1 MTFLE
6 LLQKKFFPKR
16 YQEKQ
21 ALKKEEALQAQRFD
35 DGNDFQSQEQEPY
48 QEVGIADSAA
58 NQSASAAFQ
67 RSKSRE
73 TAPKKQPVWLQKLE
87 AILPSPQ
94 NPIRRF
100 WRRYHIGKILVI
112 LIGTLVLLLGS
123 YLFYLSKTA
132 KVSDLQDALKA
143 TTVIYDHTG
152 EYAGSLSGQKGT
164 YVELDAIS
172 DDLENAVIATED
184 RTFYSN
190 NGINLK
196 RFLLAVVTAG
206 RFGGGSTITQQL
218 AKNAY
223 LSQDQTI
230 KRKARE
236 FFLALEL
243 TKKYSKKDILTMYLN
258 NSYFGNGVWGVED
271 ASQKY
276 FGTTAANLTLD
287 EAATLAGMLK
297 GPEIYN
303 PYYSLENATNRR
315 DTVLGAMVDAGK
327 INQDQAAEAKTVG
340 MGNRLADTYV
350 GKSDDYQYP
359 SYFDAVINEAI
370 STYGISE
377 KDIVNNG
384 YKVYTELDQNY
395 QTGMQTT
402 FNNDNLFPVSAYDG
416 SSAQAASVALDPKTG
431 AVRGLIGRV
440 NSSENPTF
448 RSFNYATQAQRS
460 PASTIKPLVVYAP
473 AVASGWS
480 IEKELPNMIQD
491 FDGYQPHNYGNYES
505 EDVPMYQALANSY
518 NIPAVSTLNDI
529 GIDKAFAYGK
539 KFGLD
544 MTSAKKELGVALGG
558 SVTTNPLEMAQAYA
572 AFANNGVIHPA
583 HLITRIENARGEVVK
598 AFTDRAK
605 RVISQSVADKM
616 TSMMLGTFSNGT
628 AVNANVCGYTLAG
641 KTGTTETS
649 FNPDVAGDQW
659 VIGYTPDVVISQ
671 WVGFNQTDENHYLT
685 DSSAGTA
692 STIFSTQASYILP
705 YTKGSQFHVDNAYA
719 QNGIAAVYGIN
730 ETGNQTGIDS
740 QSIIDGLR
748 KSAEEASKSL
758 SDAVDQSGLR
768 DKAQSIWNGIV
779 DYFR

>member
-35 DGNDFQSQEQEPY
+35 DGNDFQSQEPY

-480 IEKELPNMIQD
+480 IEKELPNTIQD

-628 AVNANVCGYTLAG
+628 AVNANVYGYTLAG